1 MCVCVLCGFVCLC
14 LRLRLCLCLCLSVT
28 VCLSVCLCVCVA
40 SSFDVFRSC
49 ILFCA
54 TCAGIL
60 CVCLCVCVRERERV
74 LHTRFHAFILGLGY
88 GLTPTA
94 TLPISLTTFFCAPP
108 AQAPSVFV
116 CVFVC
121 VFVRVSHTHTVLHPL
136 CVFTHTCTT
145 HTHTHVSPCLYI
157 YVGERL
163 SGEAKAVQ

>member
-1 MCVCVLCGFVCLC
+1 VCVLPVASTCFAPASSSAPPAQVSCVCACVCV
-14 LRLRLCLCLCLSVT
+14 
-28 VCLSVCLCVCVA
+28 CV
-40 SSFDVFRSC
+40 
-49 ILFCA
+49 
-54 TCAGIL
+54 
-60 CVCLCVCVRERERV
+60 CVCLCVCVCERESV

-136 CVFTHTCTT
+136 CVFTHTRTT